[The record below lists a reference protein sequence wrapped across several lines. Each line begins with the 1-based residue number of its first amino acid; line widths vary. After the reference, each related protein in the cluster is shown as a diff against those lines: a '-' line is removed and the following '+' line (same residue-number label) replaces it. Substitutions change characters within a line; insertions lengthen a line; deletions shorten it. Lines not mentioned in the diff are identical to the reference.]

1 MQNQNPEHGGKEGW
15 EKVFHDI
22 IELLAILGL
31 TLQTLRL
38 LFKCLYSF
46 RHHEWDLLLPLAGH
60 ILTIIVGKTEDT
72 QSLLKAMEEDS
83 PRSDYDLTQCV
94 IVT

>member
-15 EKVFHDI
+15 EKKVFHDI

-46 RHHEWDLLLPLAGH
+46 HHHEWDLLLLLAGP
-60 ILTIIVGKTEDT
+60 ILTIVVGKIEDM
-72 QSLLKAMEEDS
+72 QSLLKAMEENS
-83 PRSDYDLTQCV
+83 
-94 IVT
+94 